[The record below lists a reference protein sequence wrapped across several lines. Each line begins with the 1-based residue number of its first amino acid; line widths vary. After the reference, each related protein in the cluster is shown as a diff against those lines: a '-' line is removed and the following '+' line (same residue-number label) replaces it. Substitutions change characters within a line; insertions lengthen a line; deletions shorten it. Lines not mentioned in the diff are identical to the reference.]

1 MGLNSF
7 FAAFGANATG
17 ERLAR
22 MQRSPQFKDGTFH
35 NPVPTT
41 TLVPGSFWDTMRR
54 QFRGKEQ
61 RVPPAPLP
69 VVTRTPADFATPPA
83 SGLRITWFGHASVLV
98 EIDGQRVLIDPV
110 WAQRVSPSQAIGP
123 KRFHPPPMALHVMP
137 RLDAIVLTHDHYDHL
152 DMYSVGTLVRS
163 VTQERVPFIT
173 ALGVGAHLERWG
185 VPASRIV

>member
-7 FAAFGANATG
+7 FAALGGSATG

-22 MQRSPQFKDGTFH
+22 MQRSPQYKDGTFQ

-41 TLVPGSFWDTMRR
+41 TLAPGSFWETMRR

-61 RVPPAPLP
+61 RVPRAPLP
-69 VVTRTPADFATPPA
+69 VVTRTPADFATAPA
-83 SGLRITWFGHASVLV
+83 SGLRITWFGHATVLV

-110 WAQRVSPSQAIGP
+110 FAQRVSPSQAIGP

-152 DMYSVGTLVRS
+152 DMYSIGTLVRS
-163 VTQERVPFIT
+163 VTC
-173 ALGVGAHLERWG
+173 LDS
-185 VPASRIV
+185 PAANVTVSDEFKPDASFPSIV